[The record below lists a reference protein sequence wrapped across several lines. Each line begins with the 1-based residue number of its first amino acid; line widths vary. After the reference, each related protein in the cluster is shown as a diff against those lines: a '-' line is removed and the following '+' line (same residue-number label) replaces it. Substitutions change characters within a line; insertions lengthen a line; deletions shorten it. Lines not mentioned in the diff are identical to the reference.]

1 MKNSTFNIKSRAA
14 SLRHALQGL
23 LQFAH
28 SEINGK
34 IQIVV
39 AITVIILGILF
50 DISLFDWTA
59 LVLSIAAV
67 LALEI
72 VNTALE
78 KVCNLYSIEKS
89 SELRDVKD
97 LGAAAVLITSVA
109 ALVNGILIFVP
120 KIFELMHGVFLWPQG
135 NQL

>member
-1 MKNSTFNIKSRAA
+1 M
-14 SLRHALQGL
+14 RHALRGL

-34 IQIVV
+34 IQIIV

-59 LVLSIAAV
+59 VVLSISAV
-67 LALEI
+67 FALEI
-72 VNTALE
+72 VNTAIE
-78 KVCNLYSIEKS
+78 KMYNLYSVKQSNEI
-89 SELRDVKD
+89 RDIKD

-120 KIFELMHGVFLWPQG
+120 KIFELMQGVFLWPQG